1 LSVAA
6 DAGRGQAARESVYV
20 VEGDAQREAIT
31 SSLQAL
37 LRTRHHPITRQRF
50 TVLDT
55 FDRRVR
61 RAGARLTRSGTGG
74 LSIVAWRP
82 RDGRPP
88 LTARLTEPVSF
99 AWDLPDGPLQD
110 ALEAVI
116 GVRRLLPQADAEEHG
131 SALDI
136 LDDRRKTV
144 ARLRIQSGQVR
155 QAAAQGAWRPLPT
168 ILTLTGLRG
177 YDDDYERLEPIIASR
192 PGVSARPDGLEGV
205 ILQHAGVPDTGGGPS
220 LRIDLASDVRADA
233 GAREI
238 HRAIALVLTANEP
251 GLRANIDTEFLHDFR
266 VALRRTRS
274 LLRQLRHV
282 FPSDRVEHFSTE
294 FAWLGRLTGPPRDL
308 DVLALSLRA
317 HGADLSAADLDALV
331 SLLSGEQARE
341 RETLIEGMDSP
352 RYERLLADWRQ
363 FLTQPA
369 GFATGAPDA
378 RRPLVEVVAG
388 RAWRLSKR
396 LALSAEA
403 ISEHSDPSV
412 LHEVRINA
420 KKLRYLIDVTSSF
433 YDPDDLECV
442 LTALKK
448 LQRVLGD
455 FNDARVQ
462 ETRLVELGQAIGAAG
477 RPASAVLAL
486 GRLAERSRQRGD
498 RLYPEAADE
507 LQQFRARATRA
518 ACRRAFKH
526 RMNEERAR

>member
-1 LSVAA
+1 
-6 DAGRGQAARESVYV
+6 
-20 VEGDAQREAIT
+20 
-31 SSLQAL
+31 
-37 LRTRHHPITRQRF
+37 
-50 TVLDT
+50 
-55 FDRRVR
+55 
-61 RAGARLTRSGTGG
+61 
-74 LSIVAWRP
+74 
-82 RDGRPP
+82 
-88 LTARLTEPVSF
+88 
-99 AWDLPDGPLQD
+99 
-110 ALEAVI
+110 
-116 GVRRLLPQADAEEHG
+116 
-131 SALDI
+131 
-136 LDDRRKTV
+136 
-144 ARLRIQSGQVR
+144 
-155 QAAAQGAWRPLPT
+155 
-168 ILTLTGLRG
+168 
-177 YDDDYERLEPIIASR
+177 
-192 PGVSARPDGLEGV
+192 
-205 ILQHAGVPDTGGGPS
+205 
-220 LRIDLASDVRADA
+220 
-233 GAREI
+233 
-238 HRAIALVLTANEP
+238 
-251 GLRANIDTEFLHDFR
+251 
-266 VALRRTRS
+266 
-274 LLRQLRHV
+274 
-282 FPSDRVEHFSTE
+282 
-294 FAWLGRLTGPPRDL
+294 
-308 DVLALSLRA
+308 
-317 HGADLSAADLDALV
+317 
-331 SLLSGEQARE
+331 
-341 RETLIEGMDSP
+341 MDSP